1 MAHTQSRHGRLL
13 PRLQVKTIDS
23 ILERGANLDR
33 LVEQSEDLSSRSKM
47 FYKEAKRTNSSC
59 CVIV

>member
-1 MAHTQSRHGRLL
+1 MGPVTPHG
-13 PRLQVKTIDS
+13 PRAACTQVKTIDS

-59 CVIV
+59 CTIV